1 MTKQISNDDFPTAQ
15 ISVNDPR
22 CRAAIVETLHDLGWS
37 VVEQPTGLHLI
48 QEMSGL
54 ILGDQQSLSPGL
66 IVADAAARGQHQ
78 LGAQGV
84 QRLLEPDREPVRVV
98 EAPDRRVQRGHL
110 GGGPRAR
117 LVHRRLRVHLEAH
130 PLDGDQQVDVRQ
142 AVREGAPPRRVE
154 RIDHRPRRLRP
165 RADVVDHVP
174 DEYTVL

>member
-66 IVADAAARGQHQ
+66 IVADAAARGCSGLSIAQGLCD
-78 LGAQGV
+78 LGAEVPVVVVASAQ
-84 QRLLEPDREPVRVV
+84 QSREGTRGRTWRVV
-98 EAPDRRVQRGHL
+98 RPDNAAQTVKRLARSRRRRRNQQCAPQL
-110 GGGPRAR
+110 AS
-117 LVHRRLRVHLEAH
+117 A
-130 PLDGDQQVDVRQ
+130 
-142 AVREGAPPRRVE
+142 
-154 RIDHRPRRLRP
+154 
-165 RADVVDHVP
+165 
-174 DEYTVL
+174 